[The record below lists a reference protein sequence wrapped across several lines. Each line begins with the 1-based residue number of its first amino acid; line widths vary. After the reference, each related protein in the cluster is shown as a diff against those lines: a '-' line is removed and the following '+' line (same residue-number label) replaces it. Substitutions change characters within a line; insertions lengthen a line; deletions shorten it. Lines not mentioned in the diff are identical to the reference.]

1 MIFTMGA
8 PCEGILRVSLTKLTL
23 APPTPLRGS
32 FHHVPRRPEDYYR
45 PGNFKRGPYAVV
57 LDDAGAIG
65 LDTRF
70 GLRSRYAVLCGV
82 FHRAGTGGT
91 GALMRRK

>member
-1 MIFTMGA
+1 M
-8 PCEGILRVSLTKLTL
+8 ILRVSPAEFTL
-23 APPTPLRGS
+23 APPTPLLGY
-32 FHHVPRRPEDYYR
+32 FHHLPRRPEDYYR

-57 LDDAGAIG
+57 LDGAGAIA

-70 GLRSRYAVLCGV
+70 CLTSCYVALCGV
-82 FHRAGTGGT
+82 FHRVGTGGT